1 MLSHLKRNKSM
12 KLGLPRT
19 TKNCDSRELPKRW
32 ECGGGSPL
40 LTAVG
45 GQLSNGAI
53 TRFRF
58 LGTTQFVITNNQNLI
73 SPPDTTWSRKSELL
87 LCGRNLESLSEW
99 AKGKRDFLVTCIPHI
114 CHFLYTGRIFKF
126 KMLHLEITQIY
137 PKKVKYV
144 VFLRSIWKNLHPT
157 EFFTRAAPVVPVTN
171 MRYAQAFSQFCS
183 VLLVLDV
190 LVF

>member
-87 LCGRNLESLSEW
+87 LCGRNLESLSLSEQ
-99 AKGKRDFLVTCIPHI
+99 REREIFLLHDHSVQQC
-114 CHFLYTGRIFKF
+114 LLWLMVKQ
-126 KMLHLEITQIY
+126 KMMVYL
-137 PKKVKYV
+137 
-144 VFLRSIWKNLHPT
+144 
-157 EFFTRAAPVVPVTN
+157 A
-171 MRYAQAFSQFCS
+171 
-183 VLLVLDV
+183 LVLK
-190 LVF
+190 LQSKAVFSFEFLDYSFESTDSRWFKDDMNSFSLIIFLFL